1 MTRHQ
6 QSILWKGS
14 TREFYRRFSPTKHYQ
29 LPYKN
34 GTKKPQNMTH
44 NIDEYE
50 KSLNDDEDHLPLL
63 PTKRERSSPNT
74 YRDIPILP
82 EIQTRWRLIK
92 SQLPLTDSLMKNE
105 NDTFERT
112 VASNV
117 TKLDILAEIVD
128 PDSITQPNPTKNDP

>member
-14 TREFYRRFSPTKHYQ
+14 IREFYRRFSPTKHYQ

-34 GTKKPQNMTH
+34 GTKKPQNTTH

-50 KSLNDDEDHLPLL
+50 KSLNDDEDHLLPL

-74 YRDIPILP
+74 YQDIPILP
-82 EIQTRWRLIK
+82 EIQMRWRLIK
-92 SQLPLTDSLMKNE
+92 SQPPLTDSPMKNE

-112 VASNV
+112 IASNV
-117 TKLDILAEIVD
+117 TKLDISAEIVD
-128 PDSITQPNPTKNDP
+128 LDRTIQPNPVKNDP